1 MERLIDKSIHLVSA
15 FQLAG
20 FRHVA
25 GTLWEVSESHC
36 VDVAASLYKTIR
48 DEGMT
53 DLAIC
58 RGLHRAVIALR
69 DRHIEARRSI
79 KEMST
84 TSTGAVQQAVNVDDN
99 RPEGRV
105 VETHDMRVAGPDREN
120 GMRVGRDAI
129 LCSSESV
136 KRRQESPMYWAP
148 YIHFGV

>member
-1 MERLIDKSIHLVSA
+1 M
-15 FQLAG
+15 
-20 FRHVA
+20 
-25 GTLWEVSESHC
+25 SESHC
-36 VDVAASLYKTIR
+36 VDVAASLYKTVR

-53 DLAIC
+53 NLVIC

-105 VETHDMRVAGPDREN
+105 VETDDMRVAGPDREN
-120 GMRVGRDAI
+120 GMRVGRDDI